1 MMSDSSQV
9 TAFPPLFRLD
19 GCVAIVTGAGRG
31 MGRGVAETLARQ
43 GATVAINDYFPER
56 AEAAAAELR
65 AAGLKAL
72 AAPADVTDYDA
83 VQDMVAAVHKQV
95 GIVDIYVSN
104 AGVPTSGM
112 GYGKFLDSRP
122 DDWERFVQ
130 LNMYGLMNGCHA
142 VLPGMIERKWGR
154 IVAITSESW
163 RAAVPMGIAAY
174 AASRPDDWERFVQL
188 NMYGLMNGC
197 HAVLPGMI
205 ERKWGRIV
213 AITSESWRAAVPMGI
228 AAYAASK
235 AGVVGFVRQLAA
247 EVGRKGVNVNALSL
261 GTMNNWEGSEEL
273 ARKNCIIPR
282 AGSPADVGAGVAW
295 LASREAEWVTGQ
307 IVPLNGGGITA

>member
-1 MMSDSSQV
+1 MSDSPLTQASP
-9 TAFPPLFRLD
+9 APNASLFRLD

-43 GATVAINDYFPER
+43 GATVAINDFFPER

-72 AAPADVTDYDA
+72 AAPADVTDYEA
-83 VQDMVAAVHKQV
+83 VQKMVAAVREQA

-112 GYGKFLDSRP
+112 GYGKFIESKP
-122 DDWERFVQ
+122 EDWERFVK

-142 VLPGMIERKWGR
+142 VLPGMIE
-154 IVAITSESW
+154 
-163 RAAVPMGIAAY
+163 
-174 AASRPDDWERFVQL
+174 
-188 NMYGLMNGC
+188 N
-197 HAVLPGMI
+197 
-205 ERKWGRIV
+205 KWGRIV

-235 AGVVGFVRQLAA
+235 AGVVGFVRQIAA

-273 ARKNCIIPR
+273 ARKNCIIAR

>member
-1 MMSDSSQV
+1 MN
-9 TAFPPLFRLD
+9 PPLFSLE
-19 GCVAIVTGAGRG
+19 GQTALVTGAGRG
-31 MGRGVAETLARQ
+31 MGLGIAETLARL
-43 GATVAINDYFPER
+43 GATVAVNDFYPER
-56 AEAAAAELR
+56 AEEA
-65 AAGLKAL
+65 AAGLTAQGL
-72 AAPADVTDYDA
+72 AAFAAPADVGDYA
-83 VQDMVAAVHKQV
+83 QVQEMVA
-95 GIVDIYVSN
+95 GIRARTGRLDVYVSN
-104 AGVPTSGM
+104 AGVPVSGM
-112 GYGKFLDSRP
+112 GYARFLESTP
-122 DDWERFVQ
+122 EDWERFVR

-142 VLPGMIERKWGR
+142 VLSGMIEK
-154 IVAITSESW
+154 
-163 RAAVPMGIAAY
+163 
-174 AASRPDDWERFVQL
+174 
-188 NMYGLMNGC
+188 
-197 HAVLPGMI
+197 
-205 ERKWGRIV
+205 KWGRIV

-282 AGSPADVGAGVAW
+282 AGSPADVGAGVAY